1 MGVKPQAGRRE
12 HLERNPSIKSQQALK
27 VLCPSF
33 VQPFQHHSLK
43 MSEKQL
49 ELSKRSAFFSDPFF
63 ADLKDSMGAGLER
76 RLAEFSARAMGVAGA
91 GLGEAAHNI
100 QVSASNDKFQI
111 QLELPGFAPE
121 DFSLKTK
128 DDIIIVEAV
137 HESKNEDGSSNSRK
151 FTKEFKMPGGVVTE
165 QLASTYSGAGIL
177 TVSAPRVI
185 EAPEGAEVSE
195 AMKAQSQ
202 AFVTEDGTAVKK
214 DEKASNQSI
223 AATTQSEDGST
234 ISSFKSTSSSSSSS
248 TMMSSGGGA
257 MPPMGSMGGMSLMGG
272 GGGMDD
278 MMSKMMSNMGSMQMG
293 SSSSKMSSSS
303 VSSFSS
309 SSSSS
314 SSMMSSG
321 MSSMLGG
328 GSGGMSLPPM
338 RGMEMPGFPSMPGMT
353 IEEMPSAASTPAA
366 AAETPYTVTSPLS
379 PRTHKVG
386 AGADYTAPSA
396 TDSDTSVLLQHKE
409 GSDYKLALN
418 MQQYSPDDITIKLNG
433 RTLTIEAAGHGE
445 HFRQKHVVP
454 DNINLDLMSSSFSSD
469 GVLVIKAPK
478 MK

>member
-1 MGVKPQAGRRE
+1 M
-12 HLERNPSIKSQQALK
+12 
-27 VLCPSF
+27 
-33 VQPFQHHSLK
+33 
-43 MSEKQL
+43 
-49 ELSKRSAFFSDPFF
+49 
-63 ADLKDSMGAGLER
+63 
-76 RLAEFSARAMGVAGA
+76 
-91 GLGEAAHNI
+91 
-100 QVSASNDKFQI
+100 
-111 QLELPGFAPE
+111 
-121 DFSLKTK
+121 
-128 DDIIIVEAV
+128 
-137 HESKNEDGSSNSRK
+137 GSSNSRK
-151 FTKEFKMPGGVVTE
+151 FTKEFKMPAGVVTE

-177 TVSAPRVI
+177 TVSAPRQI
-185 EAPEGAEVSE
+185 QAPEGAEVSE

-214 DEKASNQSI
+214 DEKASNHSI

-248 TMMSSGGGA
+248 TMMSSGGGT
-257 MPPMGSMGGMSLMGG
+257 MPPMGSMGGMSLMSG

-293 SSSSKMSSSS
+293 SSSSKMSSTS

-328 GSGGMSLPPM
+328 GSGWMSLPPM

-353 IEEMPSAASTPAA
+353 IEEMPSAASTPAPA
-366 AAETPYTVTSPLS
+366 SKTPYTVTSPVS

-396 TDSDTSVLLQHKE
+396 TDSDTSVLLQYKE

-433 RTLTIEAAGHGE
+433 RALTIEAAGHGE
-445 HFRQKHVVP
+445 QFKQKHVIP
-454 DNINLDLMSSSFSSD
+454 DNIDLDAMSSSFSSD

>member
-1 MGVKPQAGRRE
+1 MG
-12 HLERNPSIKSQQALK
+12 
-27 VLCPSF
+27 
-33 VQPFQHHSLK
+33 
-43 MSEKQL
+43 
-49 ELSKRSAFFSDPFF
+49 
-63 ADLKDSMGAGLER
+63 
-76 RLAEFSARAMGVAGA
+76 
-91 GLGEAAHNI
+91 
-100 QVSASNDKFQI
+100 
-111 QLELPGFAPE
+111 PGFAPE

-137 HESKNEDGSSNSRK
+137 HDSKNEDGSSNSRK
-151 FTKEFKMPGGVVTE
+151 FTKEFKMPAGVVTE

-234 ISSFKSTSSSSSSS
+234 ISSFKSTS

-272 GGGMDD
+272 GAGGAGGGMDD

-386 AGADYTAPSA
+386 AAADYTAPSA

-454 DNINLDLMSSSFSSD
+454 DNIDLDAM
-469 GVLVIKAPK
+469 
-478 MK
+478 

>member
-1 MGVKPQAGRRE
+1 MG
-12 HLERNPSIKSQQALK
+12 
-27 VLCPSF
+27 
-33 VQPFQHHSLK
+33 
-43 MSEKQL
+43 
-49 ELSKRSAFFSDPFF
+49 
-63 ADLKDSMGAGLER
+63 
-76 RLAEFSARAMGVAGA
+76 
-91 GLGEAAHNI
+91 
-100 QVSASNDKFQI
+100 
-111 QLELPGFAPE
+111 
-121 DFSLKTK
+121 
-128 DDIIIVEAV
+128 
-137 HESKNEDGSSNSRK
+137 
-151 FTKEFKMPGGVVTE
+151 
-165 QLASTYSGAGIL
+165 
-177 TVSAPRVI
+177 
-185 EAPEGAEVSE
+185 
-195 AMKAQSQ
+195 
-202 AFVTEDGTAVKK
+202 
-214 DEKASNQSI
+214 
-223 AATTQSEDGST
+223 
-234 ISSFKSTSSSSSSS
+234 
-248 TMMSSGGGA
+248 
-257 MPPMGSMGGMSLMGG
+257 GGMSLMGG

-309 SSSSS
+309 SSSST

-338 RGMEMPGFPSMPGMT
+338 RGMEMP
-353 IEEMPSAASTPAA
+353 SAASTPAPA
-366 AAETPYTVTSPLS
+366 ASETPYTVTSPVS

-396 TDSDTSVLLQHKE
+396 ADSDTSVLLQYKE

-445 HFRQKHVVP
+445 QFKQKHVIP
-454 DNINLDLMSSSFSSD
+454 DNIDLDAMSSSFSSD

>member
-1 MGVKPQAGRRE
+1 MGP
-12 HLERNPSIKSQQALK
+12 
-27 VLCPSF
+27 
-33 VQPFQHHSLK
+33 
-43 MSEKQL
+43 EKQL

-76 RLAEFSARAMGVAGA
+76 RLAEFSARSMGVAGA

-151 FTKEFKMPGGVVTE
+151 FTKEFKMPAGVVTE

-177 TVSAPRVI
+177 TVSAPRQI
-185 EAPEGAEVSE
+185 QAPEGAEVSE

-223 AATTQSEDGST
+223 AATTQSEDGTT

-353 IEEMPSAASTPAA
+353 IEEMPSASSTPAP
-366 AAETPYTVTSPLS
+366 AETPYTVTSPVS

-386 AGADYTAPSA
+386 AAADYTAPSA
-396 TDSDTSVLLQHKE
+396 TDSDTSVLLQYKE

-445 HFRQKHVVP
+445 QFKQKHVIP
-454 DNINLDLMSSSFSSD
+454 DNIDLDAMSSSFSSD

>member
-1 MGVKPQAGRRE
+1 M
-12 HLERNPSIKSQQALK
+12 
-27 VLCPSF
+27 
-33 VQPFQHHSLK
+33 
-43 MSEKQL
+43 
-49 ELSKRSAFFSDPFF
+49 
-63 ADLKDSMGAGLER
+63 
-76 RLAEFSARAMGVAGA
+76 
-91 GLGEAAHNI
+91 
-100 QVSASNDKFQI
+100 
-111 QLELPGFAPE
+111 
-121 DFSLKTK
+121 
-128 DDIIIVEAV
+128 
-137 HESKNEDGSSNSRK
+137 
-151 FTKEFKMPGGVVTE
+151 
-165 QLASTYSGAGIL
+165 
-177 TVSAPRVI
+177 
-185 EAPEGAEVSE
+185 
-195 AMKAQSQ
+195 
-202 AFVTEDGTAVKK
+202 
-214 DEKASNQSI
+214 
-223 AATTQSEDGST
+223 
-234 ISSFKSTSSSSSSS
+234 
-248 TMMSSGGGA
+248 GGGA
-257 MPPMGSMGGMSLMGG
+257 

-314 SSMMSSG
+314 SMMSSN

-353 IEEMPSAASTPAA
+353 IEEMPSAASTPAPA
-366 AAETPYTVTSPLS
+366 AAETPYTVTSPVS

-396 TDSDTSVLLQHKE
+396 TDSDTSVLLQYKE

>member
-1 MGVKPQAGRRE
+1 MGIHTDYSV
-12 HLERNPSIKSQQALK
+12 
-27 VLCPSF
+27 SF
-33 VQPFQHHSLK
+33 IYPLSYYSLLLITTLT
-43 MSEKQL
+43 MPEKQL
-49 ELSKRSAFFSDPFF
+49 QLSKKSAFFSDPFF
-63 ADLKDSMGAGLER
+63 ADLKESMGAGLETQ
-76 RLAEFSARAMGVAGA
+76 LAEFSARSMGVAGA

-137 HESKNEDGSSNSRK
+137 HESKNEDGSSNTRQFS
-151 FTKEFKMPGGVVTE
+151 KEFKMPAGVVTE

-248 TMMSSGGGA
+248 TMMSSGGGT
-257 MPPMGSMGGMSLMGG
+257 MPPMGSMGGMSLMSG

-303 VSSFSS
+303 VSSFS

-353 IEEMPSAASTPAA
+353 IEEMPSAASTPAPA
-366 AAETPYTVTSPLS
+366 ASETPYTVTSPVS

-396 TDSDTSVLLQHKE
+396 TDSDTSVLLQYKE

-445 HFRQKHVVP
+445 QFKQKHVIP
-454 DNINLDLMSSSFSSD
+454 DNIDLDAMSSSFSSD

>member
-1 MGVKPQAGRRE
+1 
-12 HLERNPSIKSQQALK
+12 
-27 VLCPSF
+27 
-33 VQPFQHHSLK
+33 

-76 RLAEFSARAMGVAGA
+76 RLAEFSARSMGVAGA

-151 FTKEFKMPGGVVTE
+151 FTKEFKMPAGVVTE

-248 TMMSSGGGA
+248 TMMSSGGGT

-278 MMSKMMSNMGSMQMG
+278 MMSKMMSNMSSMQMG

-303 VSSFSS
+303 VSSF

-353 IEEMPSAASTPAA
+353 IEEMPSAASTPAPA
-366 AAETPYTVTSPLS
+366 ASETPYTVTSPVS

-396 TDSDTSVLLQHKE
+396 TDSDTSVLLQYKE

-445 HFRQKHVVP
+445 QFKQKHVIP
-454 DNINLDLMSSSFSSD
+454 DNIDLDAMSSSFSSD

>member
-1 MGVKPQAGRRE
+1 
-12 HLERNPSIKSQQALK
+12 
-27 VLCPSF
+27 
-33 VQPFQHHSLK
+33 
-43 MSEKQL
+43 
-49 ELSKRSAFFSDPFF
+49 
-63 ADLKDSMGAGLER
+63 
-76 RLAEFSARAMGVAGA
+76 
-91 GLGEAAHNI
+91 
-100 QVSASNDKFQI
+100 
-111 QLELPGFAPE
+111 
-121 DFSLKTK
+121 
-128 DDIIIVEAV
+128 
-137 HESKNEDGSSNSRK
+137 
-151 FTKEFKMPGGVVTE
+151 
-165 QLASTYSGAGIL
+165 
-177 TVSAPRVI
+177 
-185 EAPEGAEVSE
+185 
-195 AMKAQSQ
+195 
-202 AFVTEDGTAVKK
+202 
-214 DEKASNQSI
+214 
-223 AATTQSEDGST
+223 
-234 ISSFKSTSSSSSSS
+234 
-248 TMMSSGGGA
+248 
-257 MPPMGSMGGMSLMGG
+257 
-272 GGGMDD
+272 

-293 SSSSKMSSSS
+293 SKMSSSS

-386 AGADYTAPSA
+386 AAADYTAPSA
-396 TDSDTSVLLQHKE
+396 TDSDTSVLLQH
-409 GSDYKLALN
+409 
-418 MQQYSPDDITIKLNG
+418 SPDDITIKLSG

-478 MK
+478 M

>member
-1 MGVKPQAGRRE
+1 MP
-12 HLERNPSIKSQQALK
+12 
-27 VLCPSF
+27 
-33 VQPFQHHSLK
+33 
-43 MSEKQL
+43 EKQL

-76 RLAEFSARAMGVAGA
+76 RLAEFSARSMGVAGA

-151 FTKEFKMPGGVVTE
+151 FTKEFKMPAGVVTE

-248 TMMSSGGGA
+248 TMMSSGGGT
-257 MPPMGSMGGMSLMGG
+257 MPPMGSMGGMSLMSG

-386 AGADYTAPSA
+386 AAADYTAPSA

>member
-1 MGVKPQAGRRE
+1 MP
-12 HLERNPSIKSQQALK
+12 
-27 VLCPSF
+27 
-33 VQPFQHHSLK
+33 
-43 MSEKQL
+43 EKQL

-63 ADLKDSMGAGLER
+63 ADLKGSMGAGLER
-76 RLAEFSARAMGVAGA
+76 RLAEFSARSMGVAGA

-128 DDIIIVEAV
+128 EDIIIVEAV
-137 HESKNEDGSSNSRK
+137 HESKNEDGSSKSRK
-151 FTKEFKMPGGVVTE
+151 FTKEFKMPTGVVTE

-234 ISSFKSTSSSSSSS
+234 TSSFKSTSSSSSSS

-272 GGGMDD
+272 GGAGGGMDD
-278 MMSKMMSNMGSMQMG
+278 MMSKMMSNMGSMQMGSSSMG

-314 SSMMSSG
+314 SSMMSGG

-338 RGMEMPGFPSMPGMT
+338 RGMEMPGFPSMPGMS
-353 IEEMPSAASTPAA
+353 IEEMPSAASTPAPA
-366 AAETPYTVTSPLS
+366 AAETPYTVTSPVS

-396 TDSDTSVLLQHKE
+396 TDSDTSVLLQYKE

-418 MQQYSPDDITIKLNG
+418 MQQYSPDDIAIKLNG

-445 HFRQKHVVP
+445 QFKQKHVIP
-454 DNINLDLMSSSFSSD
+454 DNIDLDAMSSSFSSD

>member
-1 MGVKPQAGRRE
+1 
-12 HLERNPSIKSQQALK
+12 
-27 VLCPSF
+27 
-33 VQPFQHHSLK
+33 

-121 DFSLKTK
+121 DFALKTK

-151 FTKEFKMPGGVVTE
+151 FTKEFKMPAGVVTE

-177 TVSAPRVI
+177 TVSAPRQI
-185 EAPEGAEVSE
+185 QAPEGAEVSE

-248 TMMSSGGGA
+248 TMISSGGGA
-257 MPPMGSMGGMSLMGG
+257 MPSMGSMGGMGGMGGMSLMGG
-272 GGGMDD
+272 GSNMDD

-314 SSMMSSG
+314 SMMSSN

-353 IEEMPSAASTPAA
+353 IEEMPSAASTPAPA
-366 AAETPYTVTSPLS
+366 SETPYTVTSPMS

-386 AGADYTAPSA
+386 ASEDYKAPSA
-396 TDSDTSVLLQHKE
+396 TDSDTSVLLQYKE

-445 HFRQKHVVP
+445 QFKQKHVIP
-454 DNINLDLMSSSFSSD
+454 DNIDLDAMSSSFSSD